1 MNHDDAAPCC
11 LSRKQF
17 LLLAAAAVTAAGCES
32 VSPGAGPA
40 AAAGAGRVVDAGP
53 GSSYSADGLYSAF
66 LSQGFFMAR
75 RNGQLVALS
84 SYCTHRHCKL
94 TPEPDRSFYCD
105 CHGSTFDPGGKVTK
119 GPATQNLP
127 QLPLSIDSRGHVL
140 VTVAIA

>member
-1 MNHDDAAPCC
+1 MSHECASGCGV
-11 LSRKQF
+11 SRKQF
-17 LLLAAAAVTAAGCES
+17 LLLTAAAITAAGCES
-32 VSPGAGPA
+32 VSPGGAS
-40 AAAGAGRVVDAGP
+40 AGAGRVVDAGP
-53 GSSYSADGLYSAF
+53 GKVYAADGLYSAF
-66 LSQGFFMAR
+66 LSQGFFLAR

-140 VTVAIA
+140 VTVV

>member
-1 MNHDDAAPCC
+1 MNHDDTTGGC

-17 LLLAAAAVTAAGCES
+17 LLLTAAAVTAASCES
-32 VSPGAGPA
+32 VSPGT
-40 AAAGAGRVVDAGP
+40 GAGTGRIVDAGP
-53 GSSYSADGLYSAF
+53 GSSFAADGLYSAF
-66 LSQGFFMAR
+66 LSQGFFLAR

-119 GPATQNLP
+119 GPATRNLP

-140 VTVAIA
+140 VTVAVA

>member
-1 MNHDDAAPCC
+1 MNHDNTPSGC

-17 LLLAAAAVTAAGCES
+17 LLLTAAAVTAASCES
-32 VSPGAGPA
+32 VSPGTGT
-40 AAAGAGRVVDAGP
+40 GAGRVVDAGP
-53 GSSYSADGLYSAF
+53 GSSYASDGLYSAF
-66 LSQGFFMAR
+66 LSQGFFLAR

-140 VTVAIA
+140 VTVTA

>member
-1 MNHDDAAPCC
+1 MNHDDAADGG

-17 LLLAAAAVTAAGCES
+17 LLLTAAALTATSCES
-32 VSPGAGPA
+32 VSPGG
-40 AAAGAGRVVDAGP
+40 GATPSGTGRIIDAGP
-53 GSSYSADGLYSAF
+53 GSSYTADGLYANF
-66 LSQGFFMAR
+66 LSQGFFLAR
-75 RNGQLVALS
+75 RDGKLVALS

-119 GPATQNLP
+119 GPATRDLP

-140 VTVAIA
+140 VTVV